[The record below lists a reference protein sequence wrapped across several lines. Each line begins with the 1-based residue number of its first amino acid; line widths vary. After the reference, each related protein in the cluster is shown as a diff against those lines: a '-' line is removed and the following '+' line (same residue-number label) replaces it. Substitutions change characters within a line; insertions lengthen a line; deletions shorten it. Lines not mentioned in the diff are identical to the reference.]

1 MMDVLKQRLLA
12 VLEPFGQGHLLRFW
26 DALSSA
32 KRDALAK
39 EIEAI
44 DFRLLSEL
52 FGQTD
57 DKAAIRRLA
66 ARASSPAFFRL
77 GDAANSI
84 PPDKARQRGIDALRS
99 GRVAAMLV
107 AGGQGTRLG
116 FPHPKGMFPIGPVSG
131 KTLFQIHLEK
141 VLAASL
147 RYGVRIPLYVMTS
160 PETHDET
167 EAFLARHGRFGMP
180 ASDLVLFCQGTM
192 PAVDAK
198 TGKAILADRH
208 HLALSPDGHGG
219 MVAAFHRGGA
229 MDDALRRGIR
239 HLFYFQV
246 DNPLVH
252 VCDPEFLGY
261 HLLSGSE
268 FTTQV
273 VRKRDPMEK
282 VGNVIQVDGR
292 LHVIEYSD
300 LPDDVATRRAGDGSL
315 EIWAGSIA
323 VHAIELRFLE
333 RVASAAAGLPFHR
346 AHKKVPYLD
355 EQGNLVRPS
364 QPNAIKFERFIFDL
378 MPMAERAI
386 VVEVDPAWH
395 FAPLKNASGHS
406 TDTPESVQAQLSALY
421 RNWLR
426 GAGFEVAD
434 GVPVEISPRFALD
447 AEEFQSRMLARK
459 PIVEPTY
466 FG

>member
-1 MMDVLKQRLLA
+1 MDVLKQRLLA
-12 VLEPFGQGHLLRFW
+12 ALAPFGQEHVLRFW
-26 DALSSA
+26 DALGPP
-32 KRDALAK
+32 KRESLAK
-39 EIEAI
+39 EVQSV
-44 DFRLLSEL
+44 DFRLLGEL
-52 FGQTD
+52 FGRTD
-57 DKAAIRRLA
+57 DKAAVRDLV
-66 ARASSPAFFRL
+66 ARAAAPRSFQLGCPA
-77 GDAANSI
+77 NPV
-84 PPDKARQRGIDALRS
+84 PPQAARQRGVEALRS
-99 GRVAAMLV
+99 GHVAAMLV

-141 VLAASL
+141 VLASSL
-147 RYGVRIPLYVMTS
+147 RYGVRIPLYLMTS

-167 EAFLARHGRFGMP
+167 EAFLSREGRFGIP

-192 PAVDAK
+192 PTVDAQ
-198 TGKAILADRH
+198 TGKALLADRH
-208 HLALSPDGHGG
+208 RLALSPDGHGG
-219 MVAAFHRGGA
+219 MVAAFQRSGA
-229 MDDALRRGIR
+229 LDDALRRGVR

-261 HLLSGSE
+261 HLLAGSE

-273 VRKRDPMEK
+273 VRKREPWEK

-300 LPDDVATRRAGDGSL
+300 LPDDVANRRAGDGSL

-323 VHAIELRFLE
+323 VHVVELSFLQ
-333 RVASAAAGLPFHR
+333 RMAGSAEGLPFHR
-346 AHKKVPYLD
+346 ALKKVPYLD
-355 EQGNLVRPS
+355 EQGNLVRPG

-386 VVEVDPAWH
+386 VVEVDPATH
-395 FAPLKNASGHS
+395 FAPLKNASGQAA
-406 TDTPESVQAQLSALY
+406 DTPEIVRACLASLY
-421 RNWLR
+421 REWVR

-447 AEEFQSRMLARK
+447 AEEFRSRMLSRQ
-459 PIVEPTY
+459 PIVAPTY

>member
-1 MMDVLKQRLLA
+1 MDILKQRLLTI
-12 VLEPFGQGHLLRFW
+12 LSPFGQEHLLQFW
-26 DALSSA
+26 DSLSLA
-32 KRDALAK
+32 QRDALAR
-39 EIEAI
+39 EVEAV
-44 DFRLLSEL
+44 DFRLVAEL
-52 FGQTD
+52 FGRTD
-57 DKAAIRRLA
+57 DKGAIRKLV
-66 ARASSPAFFRL
+66 ARASAPSSYRL
-77 GDAANSI
+77 GDPANPILPSA
-84 PPDKARQRGIDALRS
+84 ARQRGSEALRS

-131 KTLFQIHLEK
+131 KTLFQILLEK
-141 VLAASL
+141 VLATSL

-167 EAFLARHGRFGMP
+167 KAFLAQHGRFGIP

-198 TGKAILADRH
+198 TGKALMADRH
-208 HLALSPDGHGG
+208 RLALSPDGHGG
-219 MVAAFHRGGA
+219 LVTAFCRSGA
-229 MDDALRRGIR
+229 LDDALRRGIR

-268 FTTQV
+268 FTAQV
-273 VRKRDPMEK
+273 VRKREPMEK

-300 LPDDVATRRAGDGSL
+300 LPDDVATRRAADGSL

-323 VHAIELRFLE
+323 VHALELAFLQRTAE
-333 RVASAAAGLPFHR
+333 AAAGLPFHR
-346 AHKKVPYLD
+346 AFKKVPYVD
-355 EQGNLVRPS
+355 AQGNRVQPS
-364 QPNAIKFERFIFDL
+364 EPNAIKFERFIFDL

-386 VVEVDPAWH
+386 LVEVDPAQH
-395 FAPLKNASGHS
+395 FAPLKNASGQAA
-406 TDTPESVQAQLSALY
+406 DTPESVRARLSAFY
-421 RNWLR
+421 REWLR

-434 GVPVEISPRFALD
+434 DVPVEVSPRFALD
-447 AEEFQSRMLARK
+447 AEEFRTRILSRK
-459 PIVEPTY
+459 PIIEPTY